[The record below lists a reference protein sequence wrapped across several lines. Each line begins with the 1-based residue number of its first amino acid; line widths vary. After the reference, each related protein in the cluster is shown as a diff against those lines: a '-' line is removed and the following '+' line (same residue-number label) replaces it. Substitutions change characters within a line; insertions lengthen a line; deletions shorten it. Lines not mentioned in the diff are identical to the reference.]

1 MLSGARPYDEPMT
14 TEPSSAAP
22 SSPAPSSP
30 APSSAAAAASASPW
44 LAPLL
49 RAVPAIVV
57 GLAIT
62 FTADHSPALGLAML
76 GAFGLAT
83 ALVLA
88 LTSVRMRRGEP
99 LRPLHR
105 GLAIIAGLAGALAL
119 VVLTT
124 VGGGLALLLLL
135 VGGYAVLAGAL
146 ELVWGIRHRDRSPLA
161 RDAVVI
167 GIGTLALAVVLA
179 LVGDPVSAVGF
190 FGAYAVVLGIFL
202 LIAGLSLKWSTPV
215 KESAAS

>member
-1 MLSGARPYDEPMT
+1 MLSGTRPYDEPMT

-22 SSPAPSSP
+22 SGTA
-30 APSSAAAAASASPW
+30 ASPW

-49 RAVPAIVV
+49 RAVPAIIV

-62 FTADHSPALGLAML
+62 FTADHSPALGLVML

-88 LTSVRMRRGEP
+88 LTSLRMRRGEP

-105 GLAIIAGLAGALAL
+105 GLALIAGLAGALAL
-119 VVLTT
+119 VVLAT

-190 FGAYAVVLGIFL
+190 FGAYAVVLGVFL

>member
-1 MLSGARPYDEPMT
+1 MHSGARPYDVGMT
-14 TEPSSAAP
+14 SEPSTPERDAP
-22 SSPAPSSP
+22 DAPATP
-30 APSSAAAAASASPW
+30 SPW
-44 LAPLL
+44 AAPLL
-49 RAVPAIVV
+49 RAVPALVV

-62 FTADHSPALGLAML
+62 FTADHSPALGLIML
-76 GAFGLAT
+76 AGFGLAT
-83 ALVLA
+83 AVVLVLS
-88 LTSVRMRRGEP
+88 SVRMRPLEP

-119 VVLTT
+119 VVLTS
-124 VGGGLALLLLL
+124 GGAGLALLLLL
-135 VGGYAVLAGAL
+135 IGGYAVLAGAL

-167 GIGTLALAVVLA
+167 GVGTLALAIVLA

-202 LIAGLSLKWSTPV
+202 LIAGLSLKWSTPL

>member
-22 SSPAPSSP
+22 SGTA
-30 APSSAAAAASASPW
+30 ASPW
-44 LAPLL
+44 LALLL
-49 RAVPAIVV
+49 RAVPAIIV

-62 FTADHSPALGLAML
+62 FTADHSPALGLVML

-88 LTSVRMRRGEP
+88 LTSLRMRHGEP

-105 GLAIIAGLAGALAL
+105 GLALIAGLAGALAL
-119 VVLTT
+119 VVLAT

-167 GIGTLALAVVLA
+167 GVGTLALAVVLA